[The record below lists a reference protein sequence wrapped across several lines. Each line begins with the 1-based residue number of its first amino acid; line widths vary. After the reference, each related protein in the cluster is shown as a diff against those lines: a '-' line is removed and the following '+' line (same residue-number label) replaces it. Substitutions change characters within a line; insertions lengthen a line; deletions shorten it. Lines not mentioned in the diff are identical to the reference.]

1 MRIGYMNAGAT
12 TVLLPA
18 IIEDNFS
25 KLDIEELF
33 SGDKNELPDKSS
45 LGSNYNQTSG
55 LEPLESNIEEKQS
68 KVAKKILLIDD
79 DKLILMTLKRLLAK
93 EGYKITTAL
102 NGMAALRHIQE
113 AEFDLIIS
121 DIKMPNMDGV
131 ETVKKIREYL
141 VKNNKKPIPEIFI
154 TAYAKEE
161 IYQMALSL
169 KAAGY
174 IEKPFDIKALLQ
186 AVRKIIGN
194 ELV

>member
-1 MRIGYMNAGAT
+1 M
-12 TVLLPA
+12 V
-18 IIEDNFS
+18 
-25 KLDIEELF
+25 
-33 SGDKNELPDKSS
+33 KNLVQNPETKAPVE
-45 LGSNYNQTSG
+45 G
-55 LEPLESNIEEKQS
+55 
-68 KVAKKILLIDD
+68 KKILLIDD

-93 EGYKITTAL
+93 EGYKVTTAL
-102 NGMAALRHIQE
+102 NGMAALKHIQE

-169 KAAGY
+169 KAAEY
-174 IEKPFDIKALLQ
+174 IEKPFDVKALLQ
-186 AVRKIIGN
+186 AIKKVIQ
-194 ELV
+194 E